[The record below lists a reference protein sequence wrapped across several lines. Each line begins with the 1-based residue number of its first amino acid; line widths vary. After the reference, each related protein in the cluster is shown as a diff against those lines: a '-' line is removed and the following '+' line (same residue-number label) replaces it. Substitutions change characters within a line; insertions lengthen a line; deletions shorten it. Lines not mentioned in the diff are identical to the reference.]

1 MSMKTVLS
9 ASILGLAGLVMTGC
23 MGDPSYY
30 GAREPYRESYD
41 PYYGSYDPYY
51 GGGYYRGSAVIH
63 DRGPAYRPP
72 RYTRPR
78 ATPPRAR
85 PRDDS
90 NQIRRMSNEER
101 DLLRR
106 QADEIRL
113 RELEARRTGFPA
125 Q

>member
-1 MSMKTVLS
+1 MSMKTMLPAAV
-9 ASILGLAGLVMTGC
+9 LGLAGLVLSGC
-23 MGDPSYY
+23 MNDPYY
-30 GAREPYRESYD
+30 GARD

-51 GGGYYRGSAVIH
+51 GGSYYRGSAVIY

-85 PRDDS
+85 PRDDADR
-90 NQIRRMSNEER
+90 IPRMSKRDR
-101 DLLRR
+101 DLLRQ

-125 Q
+125 P